1 MKIPFLP
8 LKEYGSQEKHV
19 FKYEGR
25 NIRFDKIQATVLD
38 VKKLLNSSTNSS
50 HRDRLIVLTRDL
62 PSNASLSQQ
71 YVAVLFLFQ
80 SVEPILNY

>member
-25 NIRFDKIQATVLD
+25 NIRFDEIQATVLD
-38 VKKLLNSSTNSS
+38 VKNLLNSSTNC
-50 HRDRLIVLTRDL
+50 DRLIVITRDCL
-62 PSNASLSQQ
+62 PNASLSQL
-71 YVAVLFLFQ
+71 YAAVLLLFQ

>member
-1 MKIPFLP
+1 MRILLFAYRDTYKFSLTNRAIEYMKIPFLP

-25 NIRFDKIQATVLD
+25 NIRFDEIQATVLD

-50 HRDRLIVLTRDL
+50 HRD
-62 PSNASLSQQ
+62 
-71 YVAVLFLFQ
+71 
-80 SVEPILNY
+80 

>member
-25 NIRFDKIQATVLD
+25 NIRFDEIQATVLD
-38 VKKLLNSSTNSS
+38 VKKLLNS
-50 HRDRLIVLTRDL
+50 
-62 PSNASLSQQ
+62 
-71 YVAVLFLFQ
+71 
-80 SVEPILNY
+80 

>member
-25 NIRFDKIQATVLD
+25 NIRFDEIQATVLD
-38 VKKLLNSSTNSS
+38 VKNLLNSSTNSS
-50 HRDRLIVLTRDL
+50 HRDRLIVLTRDCL
-62 PSNASLSQQ
+62 PNASLSQL
-71 YVAVLFLFQ
+71 YAAVLLLFQ